1 MAENSAFPRVVGP
14 HHNGIVGV
22 LLAAG
27 RGTRFDATGAQS
39 KLLQPLPLQE
49 GRSVAQAAAL
59 NLRVAVSQVIAV
71 VRADDRVLAEQLAA
85 AGCTLVR
92 NDYADAGMGTSIA
105 CAVRATPNAAGWL
118 IALADMPAVAP
129 TTIAQIAAA
138 IAKGA
143 TAAAPTYRGQRGHP
157 VGFAASLGRQLALL
171 DGDQGARG
179 LLQAHPPL
187 AIEVDDP
194 GCLLDLDTPDD
205 FAALLARPR

>member
-1 MAENSAFPRVVGP
+1 MAEAQSQARE
-14 HHNGIVGV
+14 GIVGV

-27 RGTRFDATGAQS
+27 RGTRFDASGARS
-39 KLLQPLPLQE
+39 KLLQPLPLQG

-59 NLRVAVSQVIAV
+59 NLRGAVAQVIAV
-71 VRADDRVLAEQLAA
+71 VRAEDGALAEQLLT

-129 TTIAQIAAA
+129 TTIAHIAAA
-138 IAKGA
+138 IGKGA
-143 TAAAPTYRGQRGHP
+143 ITAVPTYRGQRGHP
-157 VGFAASLGRQLALL
+157 VGFAASLGPQLALL
-171 DGDQGARG
+171 DGDQGARA
-179 LLQAHPPL
+179 LLRAHPPL
-187 AIEVDDP
+187 AIDVDDP

>member
-1 MAENSAFPRVVGP
+1 VVDP

-39 KLLQPLPLQE
+39 KLQQPLPLQE

-59 NLRVAVSQVIAV
+59 NLRAAVTQVIAV

-92 NDYADAGMGTSIA
+92 NDHAEAGMGTSIA
-105 CAVRATPNAAGWL
+105 CALRATPNAAGWL

-138 IAKGA
+138 IVKGT
-143 TAAAPTYRGQRGHP
+143 TAAVPTYRGQRGHP
-157 VGFAASLGRQLALL
+157 VGFAASLGPQLALL
-171 DGDQGARG
+171 DGDQGARA
-179 LLQAHPPL
+179 LLRAHPPL
-187 AIEVDDP
+187 AIDVDDP

-205 FAALLARPR
+205 FAALLATPR